1 MPKSFCASVN
11 PGLLISSS
19 LVLRTF
25 STEECAADLS
35 IILEPMIATAK
46 TLTATIDIV
55 KQKYSKKIKV
65 VSVVAS
71 SSGLKE
77 LEKGSP

>member
-1 MPKSFCASVN
+1 MVEPMTQ
-11 PGLLISSS
+11 LLPYAQVFHLPISTQALVSSS

-25 STEECAADLS
+25 SARGAADLS

-55 KQKYSKKIKV
+55 KQSTAAKK
-65 VSVVAS
+65 
-71 SSGLKE
+71 LR
-77 LEKGSP
+77 